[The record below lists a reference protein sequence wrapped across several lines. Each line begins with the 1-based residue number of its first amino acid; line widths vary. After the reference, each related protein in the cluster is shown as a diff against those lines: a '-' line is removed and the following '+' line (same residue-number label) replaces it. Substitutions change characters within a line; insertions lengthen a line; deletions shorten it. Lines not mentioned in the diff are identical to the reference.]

1 MRVMIKYRLFLAM
14 LAATAAVVVSM
25 YLIMQWSFSQ
35 GFLTYINRVETERLD
50 RLAEL
55 LEDSYHKQGNWG
67 SLQRDPTAWQ
77 MLLTESLRR
86 EGTDQESA
94 EKQDRRPPR
103 QGEKPPPRRY
113 ASRMGNRFEARVL
126 LLDASHKRIAGAE
139 PAAHQAEEKVNYKAL
154 SAGGKAVGYI
164 GLLPRKHLTDTRQ
177 LRFLKEQKLAMGMI
191 AGVMLLVSAAIS
203 LPVAN
208 NLVRPIKTLAL
219 SIHALASGR
228 FDTRVAISGADEL
241 GQLGKDFN
249 ALALSLERN
258 SRRAA
263 SGWRTSP
270 TSCAPPFRCCAGRSR
285 RSRTAC
291 ATPPRTASA
300 RCTWRSCT

>member
-67 SLQRDPTAWQ
+67 SLQRDATAWQ

-103 QGEKPPPRRY
+103 QGEKPPPPPRPY

-126 LLDASHKRIAGAE
+126 LLDASHR
-139 PAAHQAEEKVNYKAL
+139 
-154 SAGGKAVGYI
+154 
-164 GLLPRKHLTDTRQ
+164 
-177 LRFLKEQKLAMGMI
+177 
-191 AGVMLLVSAAIS
+191 
-203 LPVAN
+203 
-208 NLVRPIKTLAL
+208 
-219 SIHALASGR
+219 
-228 FDTRVAISGADEL
+228 RVA
-241 GQLGKDFN
+241 
-249 ALALSLERN
+249 
-258 SRRAA
+258 
-263 SGWRTSP
+263 
-270 TSCAPPFRCCAGRSR
+270 
-285 RSRTAC
+285 
-291 ATPPRTASA
+291 
-300 RCTWRSCT
+300 